1 MHSLTARLIVWVLG
15 ATAMVS
21 LVTFFVAFTD
31 NRATLEAN
39 ARQRAEL
46 AAEAL
51 VSDIAGLLRGIEQ
64 ETLTLA
70 AVVGHVRPD
79 ADQTRALLASLLES
93 DASVFGAGI
102 WYAPGAYV
110 AGTDFAAYLY
120 RDGTRIEVVDGVV
133 QLPGFRNESWY
144 RVPALTGKRGWTE
157 PYRDAGL
164 SGVDMVTYSLP
175 VYEQVDGVR
184 RLLAVVSTDIRLGS
198 QKQRIR
204 AMIDRLDPNLSI
216 IILSR
221 EGRLIALENIDTL
234 LEELPRD
241 TSGTFTLPFPQLMA
255 NEGRED
261 LRGVAERMMRGD
273 RGSEVLVGWRNDVR
287 LFMHFLPLP
296 TTDWSIG
303 VISED
308 AERRREVAESERRQL
323 WLFAL
328 NLVLVTLVIV
338 LVARRM
344 TGPLRALAVTA
355 REIGHDPMLAEVP
368 TIATRDEVA
377 DLGDA
382 LRRMQVDLGTY
393 LEQLKTTLDAKQRLE
408 GELSAARQIQMAM
421 LPRLPEHG
429 RLVDGCDAAATLIP
443 AKAVGGDLFDLI
455 PLADGRLMFLVGDV
469 SDKGAAAALFMAKT
483 VTLANLLGRE
493 RFGPGE
499 LIDRLNRELCRDNDA
514 CMFVTALCGVLD
526 PESGEVTFTNA
537 GHNPPLRF
545 GSDNQARYV
554 EVPAGTAL
562 GIFEEA
568 QFQEARLVLAPG
580 EALLLYT
587 DGVTEAVD
595 ADLEPFGEARL
606 EALPLGLFDTARATV
621 EAVVVAVEAFAGEAE
636 QADDIT
642 VLALRRTAPLPCA
655 DAWRMRGGI
664 EAVAEAQAWL
674 GATLRRAGVDATLAG
689 ELELVAEEV
698 LANVVHHAHH
708 DREDTEA
715 LVEVEIDTDRVRLR
729 FSDAGPP
736 FNPLVEAPEPDLETP
751 PEARE
756 IGGLGLVLVR
766 RLADALAYR
775 YAEGRNVL
783 EVEKHRA

>member
-1 MHSLTARLIVWVLG
+1 MHSLTARLILWVLG

-31 NRATLEAN
+31 NRATLEAH
-39 ARQRAEL
+39 AKRRAEF

-51 VSDIAGLLRGIEQ
+51 VNDIAGLLRGIEQ
-64 ETLTLA
+64 ETRTLA

-93 DASVFGAGI
+93 DPAVFGSGI

-110 AGTDFAAYLY
+110 AGTDFATYLY
-120 RDGTRIEVVDGVV
+120 RDGERIAAVDGVAE
-133 QLPGFRNESWY
+133 LPGFRNAPWY
-144 RVPALTGKRGWTE
+144 RVPALTGRQGWTE
-157 PYRDAGL
+157 PYRDTGL

-184 RLLAVVSTDIRLGS
+184 RLLAVVSADIRLGS

-216 IILSR
+216 LILSR
-221 EGRLIALENIDTL
+221 EGRLIAVENIETV

-273 RGSEVLVGWRNDVR
+273 TGSEVLVGWRNDVR

-296 TTDWSIG
+296 ATDWSIG

-338 LVARRM
+338 LVARRI
-344 TGPLRALAVTA
+344 TGPLRTLAVTA
-355 REIGHDPMLAEVP
+355 REIGHDPLAAEVP

-393 LEQLKTTLDAKQRLE
+393 LEQLKQTLDAKTRLE
-408 GELSAARQIQMAM
+408 GELAAARQIQMAM

-429 RLVDGCDAAATLIP
+429 QLVDGCDAAALLIP

-493 RFGPGE
+493 RVAPAE
-499 LIDRLNRELCRDNDA
+499 LLTRLNRELCRDNDA

-526 PESGEVTFTNA
+526 PESGEVVYANA

-545 GSDNQARYV
+545 TTDNQASYIS
-554 EVPAGTAL
+554 VPPGTAL
-562 GIFEEA
+562 GLFENA
-568 QFQEARLVLAPG
+568 AYRDARLELAPG
-580 EALLLYT
+580 ETLLLYT
-587 DGVTEAVD
+587 DGVTEALD
-595 ADLEPFGEARL
+595 GDMQLFGEARL
-606 EALPLGLFDTARATV
+606 ETLPVGLFDTARAIV
-621 EAVVVAVEAFAGEAE
+621 DGVVAAVEEFAGAAE

-642 VLALRRTAPLPCA
+642 VLALRRTSLLPLVA
-655 DAWRMRGGI
+655 EWHMTGGI
-664 EAVAEAQAWL
+664 ESVATAQAWL
-674 GATLRRAGVDATLAG
+674 ASHLRRAGVDDARVG
-689 ELELVAEEV
+689 ELELIAEEV
-698 LANVVHHAHH
+698 LANVVHHAHQ
-708 DREDTEA
+708 DRPDAEA
-715 LVEVEIDTDRVRLR
+715 WLDLEVDAARVRLC

-736 FNPLVEAPEPDLETP
+736 FDPLLDAPQPDLAADPGER
-751 PEARE
+751 A
-756 IGGLGLVLVR
+756 IGGLGIVMVK
-766 RLADALAYR
+766 RLADGVRYR
-775 YAEGRNVL
+775 REGERNVL
-783 EVEKHRA
+783 EVELRRE